1 MPGSENR
8 IDLAAEQAEKAL
20 DVKSMSHRR
29 VGQEIFFC
37 EPKQPSRRV
46 HPPPILRVGRPR
58 VLFLQMHKS
67 ARGLDQP
74 FEVIRVLRFGPQPE
88 MLQDIVRFVVALLIP
103 AAEKAHVARMLRDVA
118 RPGEVR
124 RAAQFFHQLGN
135 SLAFVHGKLNLVSAE
150 MTGNRA
156 PIVFQRRAGVRA
168 ASGEG

>member
-1 MPGSENR
+1 
-8 IDLAAEQAEKAL
+8 
-20 DVKSMSHRR
+20 
-29 VGQEIFFC
+29 
-37 EPKQPSRRV
+37 
-46 HPPPILRVGRPR
+46 
-58 VLFLQMHKS
+58 MHKS
-67 ARGLDQP
+67 ARRLDQS

-103 AAEKAHVARMLRDVA
+103 AAEKPDVARMLRDF
-118 RPGEVR
+118 PGRGAGR
-124 RAAQFFHQLGN
+124 RAAQPFQQPGN

>member
-1 MPGSENR
+1 MSGGENR
-8 IDLAAEQAEKAL
+8 IDLAAEQVEKAL
-20 DVKSMSHRR
+20 DVKTMSHGR

-67 ARGLDQP
+67 TRGLDQP
-74 FEVIRVLRFGPQPE
+74 FEVIRVVRFGPQPE

-103 AAEKAHVARMLRDVA
+103 AAEKPDVARMLRDFPGRGA
-118 RPGEVR
+118 GRPF
-124 RAAQFFHQLGN
+124 QQPGN